1 MEHETVFRL
10 IVGLGNPGRQ
20 YSGTRHN
27 AGFRVVDE
35 MARRAAVAFGFE
47 PRWDSE
53 VAQCGGRML
62 MKPQTFMNLSGE
74 AVQNYARYHRIDH
87 SEILVVLD
95 DAAIPLGELRLRP
108 SGSAGGHNGL
118 ESVLIHMG
126 TESVPR
132 LRFGIGSASGALVDH
147 VLGGFEPDELPK
159 VEASVSRAADAA
171 EYASAHGLEAA
182 MNLYNKK
189 P

>member
-1 MEHETVFRL
+1 MEHAAVFRL

-20 YSGTRHN
+20 YLATRHN
-27 AGFRVVDE
+27 AGFLVVDE
-35 MARRAAVAFGFE
+35 LARRFATEFHFE
-47 PRWDSE
+47 PNWDAD
-53 VAQCGGRML
+53 VAQCGGRLL
-62 MKPQTFMNLSGE
+62 MKPRTFMNLSGE
-74 AVQNYARYHRIDH
+74 AVGNYVRYHRIDH
-87 SEILVVLD
+87 TETLVILD
-95 DAAIPLGELRLRP
+95 DAALPLGELRLRS

-118 ESVLIHMG
+118 ESVLIHLA

-132 LRFGIGSASGALVDH
+132 LRFGIGAAAGVLTDH
-147 VLGGFEPDELPK
+147 VLGKFEISELPT

-171 EYASAHGLEAA
+171 EYASAHGLDAA